1 MAVQIIRYL
10 SRITGGKS
18 RRTIVLS
25 AAAIALAAASTAVTV
40 PANARPLRPAASDT
54 GYQDDYASPQGP
66 ILEHACR
73 QIGDDGNYRAV
84 VCADLLSDGEPQ
96 AEAVCEEDWDS
107 AFGPC
112 LEAVLYD
119 TSYYGNAQP
128 WDEEEGICLSP
139 TPEGG
144 GDCYNPRT
152 YFADGIWMT
161 PSFTADFWT
170 VVLAGSWIELPDGT
184 LEKLSANLGSGHHV
198 VDGS

>member
-1 MAVQIIRYL
+1 MAVQIPRHL

-18 RRTIVLS
+18 GRTIVLS
-25 AAAIALAAASTAVTV
+25 AAAIALAAASMAVTA
-40 PANARPLRPAASDT
+40 PANARPLHLADSGASQ
-54 GYQDDYASPQGP
+54 YPYASSQGT

-73 QIGDDGNYRAV
+73 VIKDDGNYRAV

-96 AEAVCEEDWDS
+96 AEAICEEDWDS

-112 LEAVLYD
+112 WEADLYD

-128 WDEEEGICLSP
+128 WDEEEGICTSP
-139 TPEGG
+139 SPEGG

-152 YFADGIWMT
+152 YFADSIWLS

-170 VVLAGSWIELPDGT
+170 VVLAGSWIKLPDGMVVT
-184 LEKLSANLGSGHHV
+184 LSANLGSGHHT
-198 VDGS
+198 VDAGA